1 MTEAKLHGTEAA
13 LSSSSVKQFIGSEP
27 EGHSYSPVITS

>member
-1 MTEAKLHGTEAA
+1 MTETKLHGTEAA

-27 EGHSYSPVITS
+27 EGHGYSPVVTS